1 MPRVGSPVIRP
12 AGIQYH
18 KDMNPTSRTGKALR
32 RSDVE
37 RLYDSKLTDLEGAA
51 GLVRSGSRVFLSGNA
66 ATPTPLLQSLAARK
80 NQLEGV
86 ELVHVLQLGSDPFM
100 SPEMEGHFRRRS
112 LFVGPADREAVNSGR
127 ADYVPVSLHQ
137 IPWLF
142 KRGVLPL
149 DFALVQVSPPDEF
162 GFVSL
167 GVEVIAAK
175 AAVET
180 AGKAIGLVNPRMPRT
195 LGDTFVH
202 VSKFAAFVEH
212 EMPLPTLER
221 DPFGETE
228 AQIGKYVADL
238 IDDGCTLQLGI
249 GAIPDAVLA
258 NLEGRQ
264 DLGIHTEMIS
274 DGVMEALERGL
285 VSGSRKTLLPGK
297 VVGTF
302 VLGSERLYRFVHN
315 NPLFEMRPADWV
327 NNPFN
332 IARNDKMIAINSALE
347 VDLTGQV
354 SSDSIGTR
362 IYSGFGGQLDFIRG
376 AAASQGGKPIIALP
390 SSGKNGAFSKI
401 VSQLKPGAG
410 VVTTR
415 ADVHYVVTEYGVA
428 DLFGKSLRERARALI
443 AIAHPNFREELS
455 QAALERGLLPKNFT
469 GFTAG

>member
-1 MPRVGSPVIRP
+1 MGAMEAI
-12 AGIQYH
+12 
-18 KDMNPTSRTGKALR
+18 SRTGKALGK
-32 RSDVE
+32 SAVE
-37 RLYDSKLTDLEGAA
+37 KVYQSKLA
-51 GLVRSGSRVFLSGNA
+51 GLEEAAAMIKSHSRVFVSGNA
-66 ATPTPLLQSLAARK
+66 ATPTPLLEALAQRK
-80 NQLEGV
+80 DELEGV
-86 ELVHVLQLGSDPFM
+86 ELVHVLQLGADPFLA
-100 SPEMEGHFRRRS
+100 PEMEGHFRRRS

-127 ADYVPVSLHQ
+127 ADYVPISLHQ
-137 IPWLF
+137 VPWLF

-149 DFALVQVSPPDEF
+149 DYALVQVSPPDEF

-175 AAVET
+175 AAVEN
-180 AGKAIGLVNPRMPRT
+180 ARRVIALVNPQMPRT

-202 VSKFAAFVEH
+202 VSKFAAFVEVDY
-212 EMPLPTLER
+212 PLPVLPRVTY
-221 DPFGETE
+221 GEVE
-228 AQIGKYVADL
+228 AKIGKYVADL
-238 IDDGCTLQLGI
+238 IDDGCTLQMGI

-258 NLEGRQ
+258 SLTGRQ

-274 DGVMEALERGL
+274 DGVMEALEKGI
-285 VSGSRKTLLPGK
+285 VTGQRKTLLPGK

-332 IARNDKMIAINSALE
+332 VARNDNMVAINSALE

-354 SSDSIGTR
+354 CADSIGTR

-376 AAASQGGKPIIALP
+376 AAASNGGKPIIALP
-390 SSGKNGAFSKI
+390 SSGKNAAFSRI
-401 VSQLKPGAG
+401 VALLKTGAG

-428 DLFGKSLRERARALI
+428 ELFGKSLRERAQALI
-443 AIAHPNFREELS
+443 GIAHPNFREELS
-455 QAALERGLLPKNFT
+455 QAAYERGLLPKSYP
-469 GFTAG
+469 GFSASR

>member
-1 MPRVGSPVIRP
+1 
-12 AGIQYH
+12 
-18 KDMNPTSRTGKALR
+18 MNATRTGKALR
-32 RSDVE
+32 QSEVNQ
-37 RLYDSKLTDLEGAA
+37 LYRSKLVSLETAA
-51 GLVRSGSRVFLSGNA
+51 EFIQSNSRVFVSGNA
-66 ATPTPLLQSLAARK
+66 ATPTPLLEALAARK
-80 NQLEGV
+80 DELQNV
-86 ELVHVLQLGSDPFM
+86 ELVHVLQLGPDPFLA
-100 SPEMEGHFRRRS
+100 PEMEGHFRRRS
-112 LFVGPADREAVNSGR
+112 LFVGPADREAVNTGR
-127 ADYVPVSLHQ
+127 ADYVPISLHQ
-137 IPWLF
+137 VPWLF

-167 GVEVIAAK
+167 GVEIIAAK
-175 AAVET
+175 AAVES
-180 AGKAIGLVNPRMPRT
+180 ARKVIALVNPQMPRT

-202 VSKFAAFVEH
+202 VSKFAAFVEVD
-212 EMPLPTLER
+212 MPLPILPR
-221 DPFGETE
+221 DPFGEVE

-238 IDDGCTLQLGI
+238 IDDGCTLQMGI

-258 NLEGRQ
+258 NLQGRQ

-285 VSGSRKTLLPGK
+285 VTGIKKTLLPGK

-332 IARNDKMIAINSALE
+332 VARNDKMIAINSALE

-354 SSDSIGTR
+354 CADSIGTR

-376 AAASQGGKPIIALP
+376 AAASNGGKPIIALP
-390 SSGKNGAFSKI
+390 STSKQGTLSRI
-401 VSQLKPGAG
+401 VPLLKPGAG

-428 DLFGKSLRERARALI
+428 ELFGKSLRERAQALI
-443 AIAHPNFREELS
+443 EIAHPNFREELAK
-455 QAALERGLLPKNFT
+455 AAFERGLFPKSYPGST
-469 GFTAG
+469 TA

>member
-1 MPRVGSPVIRP
+1 MVG
-12 AGIQYH
+12 
-18 KDMNPTSRTGKALR
+18 
-32 RSDVE
+32 
-37 RLYDSKLTDLEGAA
+37 LETAA
-51 GLVRSGSRVFLSGNA
+51 EFVQSHSRVFISGNA
-66 ATPTPLLQSLAARK
+66 ATPIPLLEALAARK
-80 NQLEGV
+80 DELQNV
-86 ELVHVLQLGSDPFM
+86 ELIHVLQLGPDPFLA
-100 SPEMEGHFRRRS
+100 PEMEGHFRRRS
-112 LFVGPADREAVNSGR
+112 LFVGPADREAVNGGR
-127 ADYVPVSLHQ
+127 ADYVPISLHQ
-137 IPWLF
+137 VPWLF

-175 AAVET
+175 AAVES
-180 AGKAIGLVNPRMPRT
+180 ARKVIALVNPQMPRT

-202 VSKFAAFVEH
+202 VSKFAAFVEVDT
-212 EMPLPTLER
+212 PLPTLPR
-221 DPFGETE
+221 APCGEVE
-228 AQIGKYVADL
+228 ARIGKYVADL
-238 IDDGCTLQLGI
+238 IDDGCTLQMGI

-285 VSGSRKTLLPGK
+285 VTGIKKTLLPGK

-327 NNPFN
+327 NDPFN
-332 IARNDKMIAINSALE
+332 IARNDRMIAINSALE

-354 SSDSIGTR
+354 CADSIGTK

-376 AAASQGGKPIIALP
+376 AAASDGGKPIIALP
-390 SSGKNGAFSKI
+390 STGKNGTLSRI
-401 VSQLKPGAG
+401 VPLLKPGAG

-428 DLFGKSLRERARALI
+428 ELFGKSLRERAQALI
-443 AIAHPNFREELS
+443 EIAHPNFREELS
-455 QAALERGLLPKNFT
+455 KAAFERGLLPKSYP
-469 GFTAG
+469 GFTAV

>member
-1 MPRVGSPVIRP
+1 MEAI
-12 AGIQYH
+12 
-18 KDMNPTSRTGKALR
+18 SRTGKALG
-32 RSDVE
+32 RSEAEKV
-37 RLYDSKLTDLEGAA
+37 YQSKLASLEVAA
-51 GLVRSGSRVFLSGNA
+51 GMIKSHSRVFVSGNA
-66 ATPTPLLQSLAARK
+66 ATPTPLLEALAQRR
-80 NQLEGV
+80 NELEGV
-86 ELVHVLQLGSDPFM
+86 ELVHALQLGSDPFLA
-100 SPEMEGHFRRRS
+100 PEMEGHFRRRS

-127 ADYVPVSLHQ
+127 ADYVPISLHQ
-137 IPWLF
+137 VPWLF

-149 DFALVQVSPPDEF
+149 DYALVQVSPPDEF

-167 GVEVIAAK
+167 GVEVIATK

-180 AGKAIGLVNPRMPRT
+180 ARRVIALVNPQMPRT

-202 VSKFAAFVEH
+202 VSKFAAFVEIDF
-212 EMPLPTLER
+212 PLPILPR
-221 DPFGETE
+221 DKYGEVE
-228 AQIGKYVADL
+228 AKIGKYVADL

-258 NLEGRQ
+258 NLTGRQ
-264 DLGIHTEMIS
+264 DLGIHTEMVS
-274 DGVMEALERGL
+274 DGVMEALERGI
-285 VSGSRKTLLPGK
+285 VTGQRKTLLPGK

-332 IARNDKMIAINSALE
+332 VARNDNMIAINSALE

-354 SSDSIGTR
+354 CADSIGTR

-376 AAASQGGKPIIALP
+376 AAASNGGKPIIALP
-390 SSGKNGAFSKI
+390 SSGKNGAFSRI
-401 VSQLKPGAG
+401 VSLLKTGAG

-428 DLFGKSLRERARALI
+428 ELFGKSLRERAQALI
-443 AIAHPNFREELS
+443 GIAHPNFREELS
-455 QAALERGLLPKNFT
+455 QAAFERGLLPKSHP
-469 GFTAG
+469 GFSPPRQ